1 MGSGKWDVIVE
12 INFHT
17 RKMLRSVNDLLWTV
31 DCGLWTACCQLP
43 TPDY

>member
-31 DCGLWTACCQLP
+31 DCGLPAANSRLP
-43 TPDY
+43 TTD